1 MYFYLINLFILIKL
15 INSQELF
22 TSSAEL
28 QQLVHVEKEIP
39 KIIENYILLEN
50 KRLENLKSILN
61 EYLKEESELFELE
74 PKSVLNPLNAF
85 RVIKK
90 LAKTWEEISKEI
102 QSDLAENYLKNIS
115 NQRETRFPNEDDLNG
130 AIQGLLRLQDTYKL
144 KTKDLANGIVEDI
157 NINKQMDA
165 KVCYEIGLAA
175 YNEEDYYHSILW
187 MEEANERYYLLEK
200 ESTEINKSDILNI
213 LSISLYKQGNLK
225 RALIINDKL
234 IELDPLYPNATNNSK
249 LYKQELLANG
259 VNEEDFR
266 INIPPL
272 NNYRWGNLTKNTN
285 ETDNIQLNNT
295 SIKEEKDDDSVDIDD
310 QLLYESLC
318 RDEVSL
324 NITEISKLYCYYKMD
339 RPFLRLA
346 PIKVEIIRFEPLAV
360 IFRNIIADQ
369 EIEILKQ
376 LSKPKLRQAKVQ
388 DPKTG
393 NPMTAS
399 YRISK
404 SAWLRNNEN
413 PTTELLDKRIGMMTS
428 LDMGRTEQLQ
438 IGNYGIGGHYESHY
452 DFALENEAITET
464 SINSISNGNRIG
476 TVLFYL
482 STPEKGG
489 YTVFTD
495 LKTVAKPTKNDAL
508 FWYNL
513 WRSGKGDMRTRH
525 AACPVLL
532 GDKWVSNSWLH
543 ERGQEFVRPCGLDPS
558 IQERYVGDLGGPEP
572 RKYPNISPY

>member
-115 NQRETRFPNEDDLNG
+115 NQRETRFPNEDLNG

-144 KTKDLANGIVEDI
+144 KTKDLANGLVEDI

-200 ESTEINKSDILNI
+200 ESKEINKSDILNI

-249 LYKQELLANG
+249 LYEQELLANG

-266 INIPPL
+266 LNIPPL

-295 SIKEEKDDDSVDIDD
+295 SIKEEEKDDSVDIDD

-360 IFRNIIADQ
+360 IFRNIIADE
-369 EIEILKQ
+369 EIEILKK

-388 DPKTG
+388 DPK
-393 NPMTAS
+393 NW
-399 YRISK
+399 K
-404 SAWLRNNEN
+404 S
-413 PTTELLDKRIGMMTS
+413 
-428 LDMGRTEQLQ
+428 
-438 IGNYGIGGHYESHY
+438 
-452 DFALENEAITET
+452 
-464 SINSISNGNRIG
+464 
-476 TVLFYL
+476 
-482 STPEKGG
+482 
-489 YTVFTD
+489 
-495 LKTVAKPTKNDAL
+495 NDGFL
-508 FWYNL
+508 
-513 WRSGKGDMRTRH
+513 
-525 AACPVLL
+525 
-532 GDKWVSNSWLH
+532 
-543 ERGQEFVRPCGLDPS
+543 
-558 IQERYVGDLGGPEP
+558 
-572 RKYPNISPY
+572 

>member
-15 INSQELF
+15 INSQDLF

-50 KRLENLKSILN
+50 KRLENLK
-61 EYLKEESELFELE
+61 
-74 PKSVLNPLNAF
+74 

-115 NQRETRFPNEDDLNG
+115 KQKETRFPNEDDLNG

-249 LYKQELLANG
+249 LYEQELLANG

-272 NNYRWGNLTKNTN
+272 NNTRSSTQTKDYA
-285 ETDNIQLNNT
+285 E
-295 SIKEEKDDDSVDIDD
+295 
-310 QLLYESLC
+310 LC
-318 RDEVSL
+318 RGEKEISRSASRFFEKTEPR
-324 NITEISKLYCYYKMD
+324 ITEAGK
-339 RPFLRLA
+339 A
-346 PIKVEIIRFEPLAV
+346 
-360 IFRNIIADQ
+360 
-369 EIEILKQ
+369 EIEDEGQIL
-376 LSKPKLRQAKVQ
+376 AEV
-388 DPKTG
+388 
-393 NPMTAS
+393 
-399 YRISK
+399 
-404 SAWLRNNEN
+404 
-413 PTTELLDKRIGMMTS
+413 
-428 LDMGRTEQLQ
+428 
-438 IGNYGIGGHYESHY
+438 
-452 DFALENEAITET
+452 
-464 SINSISNGNRIG
+464 
-476 TVLFYL
+476 
-482 STPEKGG
+482 
-489 YTVFTD
+489 
-495 LKTVAKPTKNDAL
+495 
-508 FWYNL
+508 
-513 WRSGKGDMRTRH
+513 
-525 AACPVLL
+525 
-532 GDKWVSNSWLH
+532 
-543 ERGQEFVRPCGLDPS
+543 RG
-558 IQERYVGDLGGPEP
+558 
-572 RKYPNISPY
+572 

>member
-1 MYFYLINLFILIKL
+1 
-15 INSQELF
+15 
-22 TSSAEL
+22 
-28 QQLVHVEKEIP
+28 
-39 KIIENYILLEN
+39 
-50 KRLENLKSILN
+50 
-61 EYLKEESELFELE
+61 
-74 PKSVLNPLNAF
+74 
-85 RVIKK
+85 
-90 LAKTWEEISKEI
+90 
-102 QSDLAENYLKNIS
+102 
-115 NQRETRFPNEDDLNG
+115 
-130 AIQGLLRLQDTYKL
+130 
-144 KTKDLANGIVEDI
+144 
-157 NINKQMDA
+157 
-165 KVCYEIGLAA
+165 
-175 YNEEDYYHSILW
+175 
-187 MEEANERYYLLEK
+187 
-200 ESTEINKSDILNI
+200 
-213 LSISLYKQGNLK
+213 
-225 RALIINDKL
+225 
-234 IELDPLYPNATNNSK
+234 
-249 LYKQELLANG
+249 
-259 VNEEDFR
+259 
-266 INIPPL
+266 
-272 NNYRWGNLTKNTN
+272 
-285 ETDNIQLNNT
+285 
-295 SIKEEKDDDSVDIDD
+295 
-310 QLLYESLC
+310 
-318 RDEVSL
+318 
-324 NITEISKLYCYYKMD
+324 MD

>member
-1 MYFYLINLFILIKL
+1 MRGKPEI
-15 INSQELF
+15 
-22 TSSAEL
+22 AE
-28 QQLVHVEKEIP
+28 
-39 KIIENYILLEN
+39 
-50 KRLENLKSILN
+50 R
-61 EYLKEESELFELE
+61 
-74 PKSVLNPLNAF
+74 NA
-85 RVIKK
+85 
-90 LAKTWEEISKEI
+90 
-102 QSDLAENYLKNIS
+102 
-115 NQRETRFPNEDDLNG
+115 DLNG

-165 KVCYEIGLAA
+165 KVCYEIGLVA
-175 YNEEDYYHSILW
+175 YNEEVLDP
-187 MEEANERYYLLEK
+187 M
-200 ESTEINKSDILNI
+200 TELRFRN
-213 LSISLYKQGNLK
+213 
-225 RALIINDKL
+225 
-234 IELDPLYPNATNNSK
+234 DPLYPNATNNSK
-249 LYKQELLANG
+249 LYEQELLANG

-266 INIPPL
+266 LNIPPL

-295 SIKEEKDDDSVDIDD
+295 SIKEEKDDDDSVDIDD

-324 NITEISKLYCYYKMD
+324 
-339 RPFLRLA
+339 
-346 PIKVEIIRFEPLAV
+346 
-360 IFRNIIADQ
+360 
-369 EIEILKQ
+369 

-438 IGNYGIGGHYESHY
+438 
-452 DFALENEAITET
+452 ENEAITET

-495 LKTVAKPTKNDAL
+495 LKSVAKPTKNDAL

>member
-360 IFRNIIADQ
+360 IFRNIIADE
-369 EIEILKQ
+369 EIEILKK